1 MRAPRFW
8 WQSSPSL
15 QAHLLRPAGILYTS
29 IAAQR
34 MRRRGEKADL
44 PVICIGNFTVG
55 GAGKTPTALAVARML
70 DAAGESPAFLSRGY
84 GGRLRGPVQV
94 RLKHTASDVGD
105 EPILLSKTARTII
118 SRDRPAGAR
127 LSYEMGATVVIM
139 DDGLQNPSLI
149 KDCAI
154 AVVDGATGI
163 GNGLSLP
170 AGPLRAPMD
179 VQWPAVDAV
188 LVIGEGGPGQE
199 VAEEAERRGKR
210 VFQAWLGPT
219 EAARALEG
227 RKVLA
232 FAGIGRPEKFF
243 ETLKA
248 CGATVE
254 VAQPFPDHHP
264 YTASELAALRQ
275 DSETRRP
282 SADHHGKGLRTDRRR
297 EGRGA
302 LAEPDRAAGAAAD
315 RERDRVS
322 QPDPAPHQRAAA
334 AGRLTSMGETW
345 PVWRCASSRPRARNR
360 PPAARRSS
368 TSARRGEFRLPVTAQ
383 RT

>member
-15 QAHLLRPAGILYTS
+15 QAHLLRPAGLLYTS
-29 IAAQR
+29 IAAKR

-55 GAGKTPTALAVARML
+55 GAGKTPTALTVARML

-139 DDGLQNPSLI
+139 DDGLQNPSLV

-154 AVVDGATGI
+154 AVVDCATGI
-163 GNGLSLP
+163 GNGLPLP
-170 AGPLRAPMD
+170 AGPLRAPMEA
-179 VQWPAVDAV
+179 QWPAVDAV
-188 LVIGEGGPGQE
+188 LVIGDGEPGRDI
-199 VAEEAERRGKR
+199 AGEAERRGKR
-210 VFQAWLGPT
+210 VFQAWLTPPA
-219 EAARALEG
+219 EATRVLEG

-248 CGATVE
+248 CGALVE
-254 VAQPFPDHHP
+254 VAQSFPDHHP

-275 DSETRRP
+275 DSETR
-282 SADHHGKGLRTDRRR
+282 GL
-297 EGRGA
+297 
-302 LAEPDRAAGAAAD
+302 
-315 RERDRVS
+315 
-322 QPDPAPHQRAAA
+322 
-334 AGRLTSMGETW
+334 
-345 PVWRCASSRPRARNR
+345 
-360 PPAARRSS
+360 
-368 TSARRGEFRLPVTAQ
+368 LPVTTEKDFA
-383 RT
+383 RIAAVKDAEPWPSLTVLPVLLRIENETGFRNLILRRINERRLRVA